1 MALSILSGR
10 VLVGLIERLLVKNV
24 HSWWN
29 QIINLY
35 NKF

>member
-1 MALSILSGR
+1 MALSILREG
-10 VLVGLIERLLVKNV
+10 VLVGLIEGLLIKRV

-35 NKF
+35 NRF